1 MRSMFDSELLDECI
15 EAAHMNERYYKLRR
29 RLKLEGAEDIYSVD
43 ELNDKLA
50 NAKLLSRKLEGMR
63 HE

>member
-1 MRSMFDSELLDECI
+1 MVEFDSDTLLECI

-29 RLKLEGAEDIYSVD
+29 RLKLEGGDDVYSVD

-50 NAKLLSRKLEGMR
+50 RAKALSRKLEAKL
-63 HE
+63 

>member
-1 MRSMFDSELLDECI
+1 MIEMSAEMLDDCI

-50 NAKLLSRKLEGMR
+50 QAKALSRSLESMR